1 MKNTPVKNIM
11 VPISDY
17 ATVAENATLMEAL
30 AALENAHQRF
40 GDRPY
45 RHQSLVVV
53 NENRHAVGRVSQVDI
68 MRALEPGYKE
78 LGDRPWT
85 ARMTLSKRMLK
96 TIREELHLWEQ
107 PLSVT
112 CQTLESVR
120 VADIMQVPSEGEFV
134 EETDTM
140 NIAMHRIVMCQHH
153 SLLVTRDK
161 KIVGILRS
169 TDVFNVFY
177 DMIEAC
183 GYPKKTS

>member
-1 MKNTPVKNIM
+1 MSD
-11 VPISDY
+11 ISYIPDQP
-17 ATVAENATLMEAL
+17 AAQVHASLRSSL
-30 AALENAHQRF
+30 AALENAHRRF

-53 NENRHAVGRVSQVDI
+53 DENRHAVGRVSQVDI

-78 LGDRPWT
+78 IGDRPWM
-85 ARMTLSKRMLK
+85 ALMSLSKRMLK

-107 PLSVT
+107 PLTVI
-112 CQTLESVR
+112 CQTLESTH
-120 VADIMQVPSEGEFV
+120 VADIMQVPTEGEFV

-140 NIAMHRIVMCQHH
+140 HIAMHRIVMGQHH
-153 SLLVTRDK
+153 SLLVTRGK
-161 KIVGILRS
+161 EIVGILRS
-169 TDVFNVFY
+169 TDVFNAFY